1 MTSTL
6 LAQSQAELDK
16 ALADGVADLRIEHPL
31 GIYLTIAD
39 DPGFWLTL
47 RGNTRAELWGNAS
60 ADLREHARA
69 PLRENTRA
77 TLWGNASATLWENA
91 RATLRENT
99 RATLWGNASATLWG
113 NASADLREN
122 ARATLRENARAVLWG
137 NASAELWGNTRATL
151 RENTSA
157 TLWGNASADLRENA
171 RATLRENARAELW
184 GNASAT
190 LWGNASAELWGNTRA
205 VLWGNS
211 HAELW
216 GNASADLRE
225 NARAPLR
232 ENTSATLWGNSSAT
246 RWGNAS
252 AELSRFTVAWLRS
265 PWAKATGTGH
275 VIDMTAVDLG
285 DPALWADFHG
295 VKVVDG
301 IATVYK
307 ALKDHYG
314 TDRLGWE
321 GKYAPGETPEA
332 PDWRD
337 DASCGG
343 GLHFSPTPRQASEYL
358 EDATRWVKVG
368 VELAT
373 LRPILDGGTP
383 KCEAPKV
390 VVPCVE
396 VDINGEPVEV

>member
-1 MTSTL
+1 MLRGTSH
-6 LAQSQAELDK
+6 A
-16 ALADGVADLRIEHPL
+16 VLRENAH
-31 GIYLTIAD
+31 AV
-39 DPGFWLTL
+39 L
-47 RGNTRAELWGNAS
+47 RGNSS
-60 ADLREHARA
+60 AV
-69 PLRENTRA
+69 
-77 TLWGNASATLWENA
+77 LWENA
-91 RATLRENT
+91 RAELR
-99 RATLWGNASATLWG
+99 G
-113 NASADLREN
+113 
-122 ARATLRENARAVLWG
+122 NARAVLWENAHAVLRG
-137 NASAELWGNTRATL
+137 NA
-151 RENTSA
+151 
-157 TLWGNASADLRENA
+157 
-171 RATLRENARAELW
+171 
-184 GNASAT
+184 
-190 LWGNASAELWGNTRA
+190 
-205 VLWGNS
+205 
-211 HAELW
+211 H
-216 GNASADLRE
+216 
-225 NARAPLR
+225 
-232 ENTSATLWGNSSAT
+232 
-246 RWGNAS
+246 

-265 PWAKATGTGH
+265 PLAKATGTGH
-275 VIDMTAVDLG
+275 VIYMTADDLI

-373 LRPILDGGTP
+373 LRPILDGLAP
-383 KCEAPKV
+383 KCKAPKV

-396 VDINGEPVEV
+396 VDINGEPVEVEQGAV